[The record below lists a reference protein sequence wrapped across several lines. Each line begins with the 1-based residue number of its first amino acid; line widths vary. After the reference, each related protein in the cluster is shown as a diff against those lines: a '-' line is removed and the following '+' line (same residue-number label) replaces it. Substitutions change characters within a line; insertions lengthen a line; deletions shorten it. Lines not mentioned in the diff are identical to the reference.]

1 MKKRLKEILARRAE
15 IRALLDGADDA
26 ALEAFER
33 ELDELDAE
41 EATLNRRNAT
51 AERLNRGE
59 IAGNPVPSAP
69 NPITGRGVD
78 SENQTSATLG
88 GTDQRAARLAD
99 LQGINVEDANSRAEE
114 FSQEHRMSITSDALY
129 RSLTLSSGSI
139 AQPSRV
145 SGINEA
151 QNQISGL
158 IDMVHIVDATGMGED
173 SVAYMASGLTA
184 KTKKDKGTATPP
196 SDGDFRI
203 AKITPTLVSTLAYV
217 SKNIQRTTPLNYQ
230 HRVTIEAYRALR
242 KIVSRHIVVG
252 DPAATIPE
260 MTGILKA
267 AAVEDGSDQPV
278 HAIDE
283 RTLRQI
289 ALAYGG
295 DDNVE
300 GGGLLILNKQ
310 DLIAF
315 GDIRG
320 TNEKRAVYNIDYD
333 DQSTTVGTIRDGG
346 LAVRFC
352 INNSLPALSA
362 SGTANNEYC
371 MVYGKP
377 LAYQLDLFGNY
388 EIEVSRDYKFAEGLV
403 AVMGEVMVGGNVV
416 SHNGFIRVKKSNS

>member
-1 MKKRLKEILARRAE
+1 MNKRLKEILARRAE

-51 AERLNRGE
+51 AERLNRGDST
-59 IAGNPVPSAP
+59 GNSVQSAP

-78 SENQTSATLG
+78 TENQNSATIG
-88 GTDQRAARLAD
+88 GADQRAARLAD

-114 FSQEHRMSITSDALY
+114 FSQEHRMSITSGALY
-129 RSLTLSSGSI
+129 RSLTLSSGNI

-173 SVAYMASGLTA
+173 SVAYMVSGLTA
-184 KTKKDKGTATPP
+184 KTKKDDGKATPP
-196 SDGDFRI
+196 SDAGFKI
-203 AKITPTLVSTLAYV
+203 AKITPTLVSTIAYV

-230 HRVTIEAYRALR
+230 HRITVEAYRALR
-242 KIVSRHIVVG
+242 KLISRHIVVG

-267 AAVEDGSDQPV
+267 AAIETGSDQPV
-278 HAIDE
+278 RAIDE
-283 RTLRQI
+283 RTLRKI
-289 ALAYGG
+289 AIAYGG

-300 GGGLLILNKQ
+300 GGGLLILNKE

-320 TNEKRAVYNIDYD
+320 TNEKRAVYNIDFD

-362 SGTANNEYC
+362 SGTANGDYC